1 MEETRHISAYRQSLR
16 QRILD
21 TAMQAFVAQ
30 GIKAV
35 RMDDI
40 AQKLGISKRTL
51 YEIYENKEV
60 LLFEGLKKAYAI
72 DERKL
77 MRVAAESKN
86 VMDIIFYAFRRKIEA
101 LRSINPAFYS
111 DLERYPQLLAFLD
124 EERRRDQRQI
134 LGFFSRGVAEG
145 IFRSDIDYELVWS
158 DEFDSEEI
166 DPEKWDFQYGDGS
179 YYGVPFW
186 GNNEKEYYTNRNMH
200 EAGSRNAR
208 TNQKTYLVEEIPR
221 DAHVQCGAVDGVV
234 GCQERHP
241 VEL

>member
-124 EERRRDQRQI
+124 EERRRNQRQI

-145 IFRSDIDYELVWS
+145 IFRSDIDYELGIKMFES
-158 DEFDSEEI
+158 I
-166 DPEKWDFQYGDGS
+166 PEYIMSNQIYRQYSIEQLFRNFTFIMLRGICTKRGAEMLEQI
-179 YYGVPFW
+179 
-186 GNNEKEYYTNRNMH
+186 EK
-200 EAGSRNAR
+200 
-208 TNQKTYLVEEIPR
+208 LI
-221 DAHVQCGAVDGVV
+221 
-234 GCQERHP
+234 
-241 VEL
+241 

>member
-124 EERRRDQRQI
+124 EERRRNQRQI

-145 IFRSDIDYELVWS
+145 IFRSDIDYELGIKMFES
-158 DEFDSEEI
+158 I
-166 DPEKWDFQYGDGS
+166 PEYIMSNQIYRQYS
-179 YYGVPFW
+179 IEQLF
-186 GNNEKEYYTNRNMH
+186 RNFTFIMLR
-200 EAGSRNAR
+200 GICTKR
-208 TNQKTYLVEEIPR
+208 
-221 DAHVQCGAVDGVV
+221 GAEMLE
-234 GCQERHP
+234 QIKK
-241 VEL
+241 LI